1 MPEGDTI
8 YRIAD
13 VLRSSL
19 LGARIERA
27 LAQPRPG
34 MRSVPDLERIVG
46 HLVVSVEARG
56 KHLLIGFDNGLTL
69 RTHLRMRGAWH
80 RYRPGEPWKR
90 PAGQASAVLET
101 ASAVAVC
108 FDAPEVE
115 LMTYGQVTRHPQ
127 LTTLGP
133 DLLSRAFDAEEAAR
147 RLRADA
153 RRQVGEA
160 LLNQRAMAGLGN
172 VYKSEVCFVE
182 RVSPWRP
189 MGELDDAT
197 LGRLVATARRLLNA
211 NLDGG
216 ARVTTGER
224 RAGRQMWVYSRAGLP
239 CRNCGTLIEGRRQ
252 GEQARM
258 TYWCPH
264 CEA

>member
-147 RLRADA
+147 RD
-153 RRQVGEA
+153 
-160 LLNQRAMAGLGN
+160 
-172 VYKSEVCFVE
+172 Y
-182 RVSPWRP
+182 
-189 MGELDDAT
+189 
-197 LGRLVATARRLLNA
+197 
-211 NLDGG
+211 
-216 ARVTTGER
+216 
-224 RAGRQMWVYSRAGLP
+224 
-239 CRNCGTLIEGRRQ
+239 
-252 GEQARM
+252 
-258 TYWCPH
+258 PH
-264 CEA
+264 AFAV